1 MLYCFRSFPWLYLL
15 LSTSSRSFHYDVVG
29 GDRVMVGTLS
39 GGVQNG
45 RGGDRGRVAEIEG
58 GLAQEASME
67 FPHYLIKKKF

>member
-1 MLYCFRSFPWLYLL
+1 
-15 LSTSSRSFHYDVVG
+15 
-29 GDRVMVGTLS
+29 MVGTLS

-67 FPHYLIKKKF
+67 FPHYLIKKSFNCYTICFRFSIDFVFIITLSSFYLLWNY

>member
-1 MLYCFRSFPWLYLL
+1 
-15 LSTSSRSFHYDVVG
+15 
-29 GDRVMVGTLS
+29 MVGTLS